1 MDMLSKF
8 NNRPKLKKI
17 GDAFL
22 LLSASLTTAVM
33 SLPLSD
39 NTIKWIVFGLN
50 IVGVMGKIITNVMCK
65 ED

>member
-1 MDMLSKF
+1 MLQGFK
-8 NNRPKLKKI
+8 NRPKLKKI

-39 NTIKWIVFGLN
+39 NTIKWVVFGLN
-50 IVGVMGKIITNVMCK
+50 IIGVTGKIITNVMCK

>member
-1 MDMLSKF
+1 MLSGF
-8 NNRPKLKKI
+8 HDRPRLKKI

-33 SLPLSD
+33 GLPLSD

-65 ED
+65 DEK